1 MNNNCFTPLY
11 FHKLEPRNQPFLLF
25 GNFKTRN
32 WKHDIESKV
41 QATDRQNNFFL
52 WPTDPTILL
61 RVGWQLINI
70 FLSQALAF
78 WRPDV
83 VSKNLILIRILR
95 SLGYHQVIS
104 WQVDIKI
111 SHLTFTSSFNL
122 NEKANQILIKSLYP
136 IYYWLIAVFYGK

>member
-1 MNNNCFTPLY
+1 MNNNCFTLLY
-11 FHKLEPRNQPFLLF
+11 FHKLEPRNQLFLLF

-32 WKHDIESKV
+32 WKHDIGSKV
-41 QATDRQNNFFL
+41 QATDRQNNFFP

-61 RVGWQLINI
+61 RVGWRIINI

-83 VSKNLILIRILR
+83 VSKNLILLRILR

-122 NEKANQILIKSLYP
+122 NGKANQILIKSLYL